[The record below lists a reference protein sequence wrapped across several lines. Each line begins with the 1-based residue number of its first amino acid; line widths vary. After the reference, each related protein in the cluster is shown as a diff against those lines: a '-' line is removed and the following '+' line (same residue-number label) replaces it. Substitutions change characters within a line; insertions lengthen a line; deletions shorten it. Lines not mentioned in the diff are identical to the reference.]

1 MEITDELIERL
12 AHLSRLKF
20 SEEEKEEL
28 KTDLN
33 KIKAMMDKL
42 SEVDTEGVDPLTHLS
57 ENPNH
62 LREDKVIP
70 TLTKEEVLRN
80 APDKTEDFFRVP
92 KVIKKNSNS

>member
-1 MEITDELIERL
+1 MKITDELIDRL
-12 AHLSRLKF
+12 ALLSRLTF
-20 SEEEKEEL
+20 TEEEKEAL

-33 KIKAMMDKL
+33 KIKGMMDKL
-42 SEVDTEGVDPLTHLS
+42 SEVDTEGVEPLTHLS
-57 ENPNH
+57 ENPDH

-92 KVIKKNSNS
+92 KVIKKKS

>member
-1 MEITDELIERL
+1 MKITEELIDRL
-12 AHLSRLKF
+12 AHLSRLTFTK
-20 SEEEKEEL
+20 EEKEAL

-33 KIKAMMDKL
+33 KIKGMMDKL
-42 SEVDTEGVDPLTHLS
+42 SEIDTEGVEPLTHLS

-62 LREDKVIP
+62 LRKDQVIP

-92 KVIKKNSNS
+92 KVIKKNS